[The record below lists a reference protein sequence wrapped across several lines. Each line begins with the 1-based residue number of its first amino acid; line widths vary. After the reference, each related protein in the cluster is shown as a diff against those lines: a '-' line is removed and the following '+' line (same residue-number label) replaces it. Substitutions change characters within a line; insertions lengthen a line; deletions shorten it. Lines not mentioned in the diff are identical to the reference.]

1 MFYVFHNPP
10 IHIEESAHDIVFY
23 TVSARAEPIVSQL
36 RYKHKNVLL
45 HDGQ

>member
-23 TVSARAEPIVSQL
+23 TISARAESTVYQF
-36 RYKHKNVLL
+36 RYKHENVLL
-45 HDGQ
+45 NDGQ